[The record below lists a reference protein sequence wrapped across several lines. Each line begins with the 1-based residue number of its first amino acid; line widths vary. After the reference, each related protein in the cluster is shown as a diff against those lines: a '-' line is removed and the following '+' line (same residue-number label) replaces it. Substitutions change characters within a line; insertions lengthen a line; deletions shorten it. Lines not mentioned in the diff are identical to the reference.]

1 MKNLFHTGRHSA
13 KVILSFTI
21 HFLILMWTR
30 WIIVPRTHRSQ
41 LIVVALIEHLGD
53 IVACEPIS
61 RRVRQD
67 YPDAYI
73 LWMVKKEYRELID
86 SNPNID
92 AALQV
97 HCLTEKEILK
107 KSNLFDRLIDLHF
120 SERHCALCPESWA
133 GTADVRTPGA
143 IGLSNFYDYGGILQ
157 SIERFAGLP
166 PSDQQPRIY
175 ISDGV
180 KRKVDALNLHSMF
193 TVLHCSSN
201 TPEKDWP
208 REKWEALAGH
218 LSREHRCTII
228 EVGLHPTL
236 DNSGLGSYRNLTG
249 VLSILET
256 AEVIRRA
263 KLFIGIDSGP
273 AHLANAVGTFGIIL
287 LGSYLGFKKYVPF
300 SGSYGN
306 GSNASLLHTEGA
318 VVNLPLERVLESV
331 NAAFQ
336 IQSIS

>member
-1 MKNLFHTGRHSA
+1 M
-13 KVILSFTI
+13 LSLTV
-21 HFLILMWTR
+21 HFFVLMWTR
-30 WIIVPRTHRSQ
+30 WIIVPRAHRTQ

-53 IVACEPIS
+53 IVACEPIA

-73 LWMVKKEYRELID
+73 LWMVKREYRELIE

-92 AALQV
+92 APLQV

-107 KSNLFDRLIDLHF
+107 RSRLFDRVIDLHF
-120 SERHCALCPESWA
+120 SERHCSLCPESWV
-133 GTADVRTPGA
+133 GPTGMRTPGA
-143 IGLSNFYDYGGILQ
+143 IGLSNFYEYGGILQ

-166 PSDQQPRIY
+166 PSDEQPRVY

-180 KRKVDALNLHSMF
+180 KRKVDALNLPPMF
-193 TVLHCSSN
+193 AVLHCNSN

-208 REKWEALAGH
+208 REKWESVAGH
-218 LSREHRCTII
+218 LSREYGCSII

-236 DNSGLGSYRNLTG
+236 DQSRLGLYRNLTG
-249 VLSILET
+249 SLSILET
-256 AEVIRRA
+256 AEVIRRG

-287 LGSYLGFKKYVPF
+287 LGSYLGFREYIPF

-306 GSNASLLHTEGA
+306 GMNASLIHTEGRVA
-318 VVNLPLERVLESV
+318 NLPLERILEAV
-331 NAAFQ
+331 NAALRVQ
-336 IQSIS
+336 GIVGKQ